1 MGDHRVVTERHIA
14 ENSRKPTLHG
24 PLLALLTALFACRVL
39 GQALVAFADVSWL
52 PAMEQWFS
60 GVIPYP
66 SLLIIQLFM
75 FILMT
80 KISGDIWRGKGAFA
94 VVQPRWSDFLI
105 RLSIAYAG
113 LMGVRYVLTMIR
125 HPEMRWAGDI
135 IPIAFHFVIAGFIL
149 ALGNYHQVTTNP

>member
-1 MGDHRVVTERHIA
+1 MVFRRDSLSVVTD
-14 ENSRKPTLHG
+14 NPTVHVD
-24 PLLALLTALFACRVL
+24 T
-39 GQALVAFADVSWL
+39 DD
-52 PAMEQWFS
+52 
-60 GVIPYP
+60 
-66 SLLIIQLFM
+66 
-75 FILMT
+75 
-80 KISGDIWRGKGAFA
+80 KISGDIWRAKGAFA